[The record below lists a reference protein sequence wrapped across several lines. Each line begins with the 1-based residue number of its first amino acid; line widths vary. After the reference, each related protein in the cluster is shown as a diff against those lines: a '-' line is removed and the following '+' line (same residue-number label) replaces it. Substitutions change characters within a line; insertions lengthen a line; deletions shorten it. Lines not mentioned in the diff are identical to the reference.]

1 MRPVQKRGFFN
12 FLCAFLPG
20 ASEMYM
26 GFTKMG
32 FSMMSVFMISF
43 GLIAFFDLSDLFL
56 VVPFLMWFYGFFH
69 ARNLTSCNPELFIN
83 IQDDYFWNE
92 LVDGK
97 GLKIG
102 SGTVRTIGAWVMILG
117 GMAILWDIVW
127 NPISEYIQ
135 EALSMTDNRVAAYIL
150 HLLYSLPKL
159 VIAVA
164 IIIVGIRLIMGKKKT
179 LYLTDNSMPINQP
192 VPQEGERKDA

>member
-1 MRPVQKRGFFN
+1 MRPVQKRGIFN

-69 ARNLTSCNPELFIN
+69 ARNLTTCNPELFVN

-102 SGTVRTIGAWVMILG
+102 SGNVRTIGAWVMILG
-117 GMAILWDIVW
+117 GIAIIWDLVW

-135 EALSMTDNRVAAYIL
+135 EALSMTNNPVAEYIL
-150 HLLYSLPKL
+150 HLLSSLPKL

-164 IIIVGIRLIMGKKKT
+164 IIIVGIKLIMGKKKT
-179 LYLTDNSMPINQP
+179 LYLTDNSMPIDRP